1 MTVFLVYLSEI
12 TLVVSKEGNFLEI
25 VRKTATLLIFF
36 PSERRY
42 NCYRVHEEMESREE
56 PL

>member
-12 TLVVSKEGNFLEI
+12 TSVVSKEGNFLEM

-36 PSERRY
+36 P
-42 NCYRVHEEMESREE
+42 
-56 PL
+56 